1 MNKKINL
8 NGKQRFLDALNC
20 IATDRPPIWMMRQA
34 GRSLPEYRE
43 LKKELNFTDLVQNP
57 ELLPLKL
64 HYSQYEDLIMMQ
76 QSYFQIF

>member
-1 MNKKINL
+1 MEQEIKL
-8 NGKQRFLDALNC
+8 NGKERFLNALNC

-43 LKKELNFTDLVQNP
+43 LKKELNFKDLVQNP
-57 ELLPLKL
+57 EQLQKL